1 MTVPQISVVV
11 PFYDNEDLLGD
22 CLQSIAA
29 QTFADLEVIMV
40 DDGSADGSAVI
51 AQRMAAA
58 DPRFRL
64 IRVRN
69 GGPGYA
75 RNRGIEHA
83 SGEFL
88 AFVDADDMLPSH
100 AYEILHHTLLGSG
113 SDFASGNVLR
123 VGPSGT
129 HQSALHSKA
138 IKGRRIGTHISKT
151 PQLLYDISVWNK
163 LFRKAFWDRAG
174 LSYPEGMLW
183 EDLQVMTRAHVLA
196 KAVDVI
202 PDPIYYWRER
212 GKGALSITQSRTDI
226 SNFRDRITALLA
238 IDRFL
243 AGNASAKL
251 LRQHQR
257 KALDNDLWLYV
268 RDLYRTSDSYRAEF
282 VELAGQYLDQ
292 VHKRVIAKLPSTHK
306 LAFYLVRQRALDRL
320 IEFNRWQVG
329 QPVRTIP
336 VLRKHGRLRADLPFL
351 GDRSVNIPVRVYR
364 PYWRELDPFVRVES
378 VSWRGSRL
386 VITGC
391 AYIPSIA
398 IPKRRHTSKIIV
410 LSPRGRR
417 RPPIV
422 LPARSFQHPDATVW
436 SQQERYSYDW
446 AGFECEISSRWFR
459 IGKRWLTGDW
469 DAFILVRGRGVWRP
483 ARVHTPVIGPA
494 ERPEYLEVAPGM
506 RFGANWVGRQ
516 LHVGV
521 SRTPAVLRGSEHAD
535 GQLTIDVDI
544 DLAGPG
550 TAADLVLAWS
560 KGAAARRFAGSVER
574 RDGGPARLR
583 AVVPVDGL
591 TPAAEIP
598 ADAAADAAAVAAAA
612 LRSAGAAAPEPGEL
626 AARDSGAAAA
636 IDSADAAAPEPG
648 EAAEAGSADTGA
660 PEPAEPAA
668 AEAAGPAAPAAATAD
683 EPVQWDLYVEPAGQ
697 RRLAV
702 AFPAELAEFRYPS
715 GERELAVE
723 RTQTGN
729 AAITAGRLRPVIEEN
744 SWGQDGRLTLRGSY
758 PAPEDYKYE
767 AVLSRRG
774 STDRHVV
781 AMARDGERFSI
792 DIDVARMPSYG
803 QLLPLRDGRWDI
815 FVRRAGAADGEM
827 VSPSYAHARL
837 AQVAGDK
844 VGSWPKNY
852 KFTTAGYDAPTILA
866 KPALKL
872 SETGR
877 FQRKLLRSGYYP
889 LQQRLPLR
897 DAVVFVSWKGKQCGD
912 NPLGIAAEL
921 RRRGD
926 GREHIWAVSDWSVP
940 APDNARVVLRGTEAY
955 YDALAR
961 SRYIIAN
968 DDMESSFSKRDG
980 QIYVQTWH
988 GTPLKKIGFDI
999 ERPQFISGT
1008 SYFDHLA
1015 SDVAKWDLLLSP
1027 NPFSTQIMRRAFRYD
1042 GEICDSGYP
1051 RNDVLCSGDAPR
1063 IAARVRQRLGL
1074 PDGKRVVLYA
1084 PTWRD
1089 NQYYASG
1096 RYRFDFRLDLERA
1109 WQELGDDHVVLFRG
1123 HHHMADD
1130 VPAGGRPGFAFNVTT
1145 YPDISELFLVSD
1157 VLVTDYSSVMFDFAP
1172 TGRPMLFFTYDLDLY
1187 RDDLRGFYFDFEA
1200 EAPGP
1205 LLATSE
1211 EVLAAIGNIDSAAG
1225 QYRAAYQKF
1234 TGKFCPLDDG
1244 KAGARACDRIFRN

>member
-11 PFYDNEDLLGD
+11 PFYDIEDLLGD

-40 DDGSADGSAVI
+40 DDGSTDGSAAV

-64 IRVRN
+64 IRVPN

-75 RNRGIEHA
+75 RNRGVEQA

-100 AYEILHHTLLGSG
+100 AYEKLHDTLVKSG
-113 SDFASGNVLR
+113 SDFVSGNVLR
-123 VGPSGT
+123 IGPSGM

-138 IKGRRIGTHISKT
+138 IKGRSIGTHVSKT

-174 LSYPEGMLW
+174 LTIPEGMVW
-183 EDLQVMTRAHVLA
+183 EDLQIMTRAHVLA
-196 KAVDVI
+196 RAVDVI

-268 RDLYRTSDSYRAEF
+268 CDLYRTSDSYRAEF

-292 VHKRVIAKLPSTHK
+292 VDKRVMAKLPSTHK
-306 LAFYLVRQRALDRL
+306 LAFYLVRRRALDRL
-320 IEFNRWQVG
+320 IEFNRWQTG

-351 GDRSVNIPVRVYR
+351 GDRSAGVPVRIYR
-364 PYWRELDPFVRVES
+364 PYWRELDPFVRVEGL
-378 VSWRGSRL
+378 SWRGNRL

-391 AYIPSIA
+391 AYVPSIA
-398 IPKRRHTSKIIV
+398 ITKRRHTSKIIV
-410 LSPRGRR
+410 LRPRGRR

-422 LPARSFQHPDATVW
+422 LPARSFQHPDATAW

-459 IGKRWLTGDW
+459 VAARWLTGDW
-469 DAFILVRGRGVWRP
+469 DAFILVRGRGVWRL
-483 ARVHTPVIGPA
+483 ARVHTPMIGPA

-521 SRTPAVLRGSEHAD
+521 RSTPAVLRGAGYAD
-535 GQLTIDVDI
+535 GRLTIDVDI

-560 KGAAARRFAGSVER
+560 KGATTRRFAGSVER
-574 RDGGPARLR
+574 RDGGHARLR
-583 AVVPVDGL
+583 AVLPVAGL
-591 TPAAEIP
+591 TPVAEIP
-598 ADAAADAAAVAAAA
+598 ADAAAA
-612 LRSAGAAAPEPGEL
+612 LGPAGAAGPEPGE
-626 AARDSGAAAA
+626 AAAL
-636 IDSADAAAPEPG
+636 DSAEAAAPEPG
-648 EAAEAGSADTGA
+648 EAATADSAEAAV
-660 PEPAEPAA
+660 PEASEPAA
-668 AEAAGPAAPAAATAD
+668 AEEAGPAAAAAD

-702 AFPAELAEFRYPS
+702 TFPAGLAEFRYPS

-723 RTQTGN
+723 RTRTGN
-729 AAITAGRLRPVIEEN
+729 AAITAGGLRPVIDEN
-744 SWGQDGRLTLRGSY
+744 MWGQDGRLTLRGSY
-758 PAPEDYKYE
+758 PAPEGYEYE
-767 AVLSRRG
+767 AVLRRHS

-781 AMARDGERFSI
+781 AMSRDGERFSI

-844 VGSWPKNY
+844 VGSWPKDY
-852 KFTTAGYDAPTILA
+852 KFTTAGYDAPVIVA
-866 KPALKL
+866 KPVLKL

-877 FQRKLLRSGYYP
+877 FQRKLLRSAYYP

-926 GREHIWAVSDWSVP
+926 GREHIWAVNDWAVP

-955 YDALAR
+955 YEALAR

-968 DDMESSFSKRDG
+968 DDMEASFSKRDG
-980 QIYVQTWH
+980 QVYVQTWH

-1063 IAARVRQRLGL
+1063 VAARVRRRLGL

-1145 YPDISELFLVSD
+1145 YPDISELLLVSD

-1187 RDDLRGFYFDFEA
+1187 RDNLRGFYFDFEA

-1225 QYRAAYQKF
+1225 RYHAAYQKF
-1234 TGKFCPLDDG
+1234 TEKFCPLDDG
-1244 KAGARACDRIFRN
+1244 KAGARACDRIFGS

>member
-11 PFYDNEDLLGD
+11 PFYDNEDLLCD

-40 DDGSADGSAVI
+40 DDGSADGSAAI

-138 IKGRRIGTHISKT
+138 IKGRRIGTHISKS
-151 PQLLYDISVWNK
+151 PQLLYDVSVWNK
-163 LFRKAFWDRAG
+163 LFRKEFWDRAG

-320 IEFNRWQVG
+320 IEFNRWQVE

-364 PYWRELDPFVRVES
+364 PYWRELDPFVRVEG

-459 IGKRWLTGDW
+459 IAARWLTGDW

-535 GQLTIDVDI
+535 GLLTIDVDI

-598 ADAAADAAAVAAAA
+598 ADAAAVAAAA

-636 IDSADAAAPEPG
+636 VDSADAAAPEPG
-648 EAAEAGSADTGA
+648 DAAEAGSADTGA

-668 AEAAGPAAPAAATAD
+668 AEAAGPAAAPAVATAD

-702 AFPAELAEFRYPS
+702 AFPAGLAEFRYPN

-758 PAPEDYKYE
+758 PAPEGYKYE
-767 AVLSRRG
+767 AVLRRRG
-774 STDRHVV
+774 STDRHIV

-827 VSPSYAHARL
+827 VSSSYAHARL
-837 AQVAGDK
+837 AQVAGDR

-1027 NPFSTQIMRRAFRYD
+1027 NPFSTRIMRRAFRYD

-1109 WQELGDDHVVLFRG
+1109 WQELGDDYVILVRG

-1130 VPAGGRPGFAFNVTT
+1130 VPAGRAGFAVNVTT

-1157 VLVTDYSSVMFDFAP
+1157 ILVTDYSSVMFD
-1172 TGRPMLFFTYDLDLY
+1172 
-1187 RDDLRGFYFDFEA
+1187 
-1200 EAPGP
+1200 
-1205 LLATSE
+1205 
-1211 EVLAAIGNIDSAAG
+1211 
-1225 QYRAAYQKF
+1225 
-1234 TGKFCPLDDG
+1234 
-1244 KAGARACDRIFRN
+1244 